1 MSWRQR
7 AKAMDI
13 EPIRFES
20 KIMDLERKRFGIKKF
35 DPYEKNVPIDD
46 LFDEYQKK
54 KEDNKKRM
62 ARRKENS
69 FRGNDNIF
77 SASKRNMK
85 LKDDLDSRRSSTGSF
100 DRDLSYRK
108 STNSNFDH
116 IPRFS
121 STPQLSNPKQQRNT
135 VDVNYLKTI

>member
-1 MSWRQR
+1 
-7 AKAMDI
+7 
-13 EPIRFES
+13 
-20 KIMDLERKRFGIKKF
+20 
-35 DPYEKNVPIDD
+35 
-46 LFDEYQKK
+46 
-54 KEDNKKRM
+54 M

-116 IPRFS
+116 IQRFS
-121 STPQLSNPKQQRNT
+121 STPQLRNPKQQRNT